1 MFGGLVTAPSN
12 SPHLRKSG
20 SRPVVFDLV
29 TGEVENGVEEDFLH
43 SMEANDLKSVIPP
56 MSTAAIMP
64 YYYSLSG
71 VSVVARLD
79 GIPL

>member
-1 MFGGLVTAPSN
+1 VVAFFVHLILLNVT
-12 SPHLRKSG
+12 
-20 SRPVVFDLV
+20 V

-64 YYYSLSG
+64 SPILLWRFK
-71 VSVVARLD
+71 VL
-79 GIPL
+79 LFK